1 MKNIGQLANNRQLTT
16 KDIRILKDK
25 EVKGDEGNYEYMSKR
40 PQSEESA
47 RIELEVDMARERERE
62 RRQMDMFDD
71 PDMNW
76 SGHR

>member
-1 MKNIGQLANNRQLTT
+1 M
-16 KDIRILKDK
+16 KDIEKPNGIIMLEELLKAGKIPEKIVLVNTK
-25 EVKGDEGNYEYMSKR
+25 EEEKT
-40 PQSEESA
+40 SEESA
-47 RIELEVDMARERERE
+47 QVELEVDLARERERE

>member
-16 KDIRILKDK
+16 KAIRILKDK
-25 EVKGDEGNYEYMSKR
+25 EKI
-40 PQSEESA
+40 PEESA